1 MTEHQLQLPLSAP
14 NPVASPDD
22 EFLDDADFHLLST
35 LFGDEQP
42 ASLAAAT
49 TVVRASSGS
58 SSSSVGV
65 SSTTSGSV
73 SNYSSDGSESP
84 TMNPSSSSS
93 QQKRKGRSKVDK
105 ATERKMKNRESAKN
119 SYLKKK
125 AQTAAME
132 DRIKELEAANAAL
145 TSENGLLREENSQLK
160 AALQDKERELLI
172 EDIPLPSSLSG
183 SGSTLPLYNSSGGT
197 NPNKRHRS
205 SDTTTPTRSD
215 YSTSNAIKL
224 VTLPIAAI
232 SSTLC
237 MLDNTSNADFLG
249 SRFSGSMVMSG
260 GGNLLP
266 TWVLILMGVL
276 AGVVMLGVRNSWFP
290 NLHFQIVLPKKLK

>member
-1 MTEHQLQLPLSAP
+1 MTEQQQQLASTP

-22 EFLDDADFHLLST
+22 ELLNDADLHLLSAW
-35 LFGDEQP
+35 LEEQPP

-49 TVVRASSGS
+49 TVVRASSGSS

-84 TMNPSSSSS
+84 TMNPSSSS

-237 MLDNTSNADFLG
+237 MLDNTSNADTLG
-249 SRFSGSMVMSG
+249 SRFSGSMVMIG
-260 GGNLLP
+260 GGNVLP

-290 NLHFQIVLPKKLK
+290 SSLRVQIVLPKKLK